1 MFIDTDTI
9 SHVPSDYVV
18 LDIETTGFSACND
31 SILEI
36 AAIKFHDGKKID
48 SFCSFV
54 APECELNEYASR
66 VNGISSEMLK
76 DAPPME
82 QVLTDFHAFIGLYS
96 LVAHNASFD
105 IPFLQEKMSQFNM
118 NLDNPVIDTLE
129 MARHRLPELDSH
141 RLELLKDHFNIDSTA
156 SHRALPDVEATSKIF
171 EHLCSL
177 PVSNSGPQRKRRS
190 YVRNKVNLAEIVPE
204 SSNISTKHPLYGKQI
219 VFTGDMTLPRS
230 ELAQI
235 AVNCGAIVK
244 SGVSCKTDILVV
256 GTQDISLVGIDGL
269 STKQEKAVA
278 LNSSGKAQILFIT
291 ESDFFGMTG
300 IKEELI
306 HGTT

>member
-105 IPFLQEKMSQFNM
+105 IPFLQEKMSQ
-118 NLDNPVIDTLE
+118 LLGISLRQYIRIDNEED
-129 MARHRLPELDSH
+129 
-141 RLELLKDHFNIDSTA
+141 
-156 SHRALPDVEATSKIF
+156 
-171 EHLCSL
+171 
-177 PVSNSGPQRKRRS
+177 
-190 YVRNKVNLAEIVPE
+190 
-204 SSNISTKHPLYGKQI
+204 
-219 VFTGDMTLPRS
+219 LPRRDVLKS
-230 ELAQI
+230 LIYELNLTDEEIGIYIRKMTNNI
-235 AVNCGAIVK
+235 A
-244 SGVSCKTDILVV
+244 
-256 GTQDISLVGIDGL
+256 
-269 STKQEKAVA
+269 
-278 LNSSGKAQILFIT
+278 
-291 ESDFFGMTG
+291 
-300 IKEELI
+300 
-306 HGTT
+306 